1 MLMDA
6 PPPQKTFGPL
16 FKSRA
21 LLELGLSA
29 PRIMARDVEA
39 GFLYW
44 RISAMT
50 PTRGF

>member
-6 PPPQKTFGPL
+6 PPPQEDVRPFIQVAE
-16 FKSRA
+16 R

-39 GFLYW
+39 GFLP
-44 RISAMT
+44 IG
-50 PTRGF
+50 GFRR